1 MVRPP
6 ESSAGPAVPWLR
18 EVTGCE
24 DGLDFHVMALPPEL
38 DAVLDQKVIELV
50 PVCRSIAWKH
60 WHNAPNLEFEELLSL
75 AYSGMAQAR
84 AGWERYCLKHGYDP
98 WQVQYFGAYISR
110 RANGAILDFMR
121 SLDWLPRQ
129 DRERARLL
137 RDAGQGIGTTDSELA
152 AATGMT
158 LAAVAASAAA
168 VARRPVVFDASAH
181 DMADAGALADV
192 EGGVVLTG
200 ILAAGV
206 TALRGMPV
214 QVQAVAVLWFYRGL
228 DARAVAAVLGL
239 PSARVREM
247 AQDAAMTVHAAVAAA
262 AVR

>member
-1 MVRPP
+1 
-6 ESSAGPAVPWLR
+6 
-18 EVTGCE
+18 
-24 DGLDFHVMALPPEL
+24 MALPPEL
-38 DAVLDQKVIELV
+38 DAELDRRVIELV
-50 PVCRSIAWKH
+50 PVCRNIAWKH
-60 WHNAPNLEFEELLSL
+60 WHNAPALEFEELLSL

-84 AGWERYCLKHGYDP
+84 AGWERYCTKHSYDP
-98 WQVQYFGAYISR
+98 RQTQYFGAYVSR

-137 RDAGQGIGTTDSELA
+137 RDAGAGIGTSDSDLA

-158 LAAVAASAAA
+158 LAAVSASAAA
-168 VARRPVVFDASAH
+168 VARRPVVFDASEH

-192 EGGVVLTG
+192 EGGVMMTG

-206 TALRGMPV
+206 SALRGLPVPV
-214 QVQAVAVLWFYRGL
+214 QTAVVLWFYRGL
-228 DARAVAAVLGL
+228 DARAVAGAMGV
-239 PSARVREM
+239 PATTVREM
-247 AQDAAMTVHAAVAAA
+247 VNRAAMAVHAAVAAA